1 MADETT
7 PGDEPP
13 AEKPKYDQ
21 AFFLDLAAKGK
32 DAWNAWRDTAN
43 KDVPVTFA
51 GVDFS
56 KAPFGNGAVFSLCK
70 SGVTSLAAII
80 VNS

>member
-21 AFFLDLAAKGK
+21 AFFLDLAAKGE

-51 GVDFS
+51 GVD
-56 KAPFGNGAVFSLCK
+56 APSDEINFAGFNFG
-70 SGVTSLAAII
+70 TP
-80 VNS
+80 

>member
-21 AFFLDLAAKGK
+21 AFFLDLAAKGE
-32 DAWNAWRDTAN
+32 DA
-43 KDVPVTFA
+43 
-51 GVDFS
+51 
-56 KAPFGNGAVFSLCK
+56 
-70 SGVTSLAAII
+70 
-80 VNS
+80 